1 MPREGKKVRLKVG
14 SRVQI
19 VGPFHG
25 QTAPGIQLR
34 GWHGAII
41 DHGDNGTWRVRL
53 DGRAAHIC
61 FMARNLKLATGAEA
75 HRRSQPSRPR
85 SHTIL
90 VIDRSGSMRKHDVRT
105 ETGGPPMSR
114 HTAVFQALSKG
125 LFEDQRGTAT
135 DEDGDSNL

>member
-25 QTAPGIQLR
+25 QTAPGILR
-34 GWHGAII
+34 GLHGAII
-41 DHGDNGTWRVRL
+41 DHGDDGTWRVRL

-135 DEDGDSNL
+135 DEDGNSNL